1 MALQTFIRK
10 VIKFLTGTRHKFILQ
25 LLLKL
30 SFAKEFRNKFDQNM
44 ETLYHQTNKL
54 VQETQLL
61 FSQLEK
67 RSPNLDLK
75 EIENAIEFK
84 ISLINSNCERLDVLC
99 LKGSIS
105 PISPFKRQNAK
116 MRVDQL
122 KYDSRHL
129 NAALNSWRNQLIRK
143 QQEEAEREAL
153 LSQTFTAN
161 DHIDIMIDQNTQHNY
176 SLRNA
181 VNGVDD
187 LISHGTGILDSLRSQ
202 RITLKGAH
210 KRLIDIG
217 NTLGL
222 SNTTM
227 RLIEHRARQDGFIL
241 VGGAFL
247 PLLRVLLVEEVGRAN
262 LQQQLAEENR
272 LSGGPGWV

>member
-1 MALQTFIRK
+1 
-10 VIKFLTGTRHKFILQ
+10 
-25 LLLKL
+25 
-30 SFAKEFRNKFDQNM
+30 M

-54 VQETQLL
+54 VQETQHL
-61 FSQLEK
+61 FTQLEK
-67 RSPNLDLK
+67 KSFNKQDLK
-75 EIENAIEFK
+75 EIEKAIESK

-99 LKGSIS
+99 LKGPIS
-105 PISPFKRQNAK
+105 SVSPFKRQNAK

-129 NAALNSWRNQLIRK
+129 SAALNTWRNQLIKKER
-143 QQEEAEREAL
+143 EEAEREAL

-161 DHIDIMIDQNTQHNY
+161 DHIDIMIDHNMQHNY

-187 LISHGTGILDSLRSQ
+187 LISHGTGILDNLRSQ

-227 RLIEHRARQDGFIL
+227 RLIEYRARQDGFIL
-241 VGGAFL
+241 VGGMLFTCI
-247 PLLRVLLVEEVGRAN
+247 VIILVIIYLV
-262 LQQQLAEENR
+262 
-272 LSGGPGWV
+272 